1 MATSLTHKYI
11 PRIEQTEE
19 NLFTEEYYSSTDTK
33 IYMDDT
39 EQTEIAYISYSLLE
53 QLKPLYGYASRTF
66 DDIAIGSRI
75 VTGAFKVPIKNP
87 EAQTPMNTIIERGKH
102 KTLEDYNES
111 QDDLKDT
118 VEWITKPSQ
127 DTGPT
132 ETVHVESDEMFEY
145 RSKLINL
152 GYDLDYNS
160 STNVLKK
167 EIKKFQNAHGLE
179 VTGIL
184 DDATKDAI
192 DNAMSSSSGLKTKT
206 LPAGTK
212 IYLGCAKTFDVVKTL
227 SSSEEVFVIDD
238 DYDSGW
244 MYIMTKDGTEGYVQL

>member
-39 EQTEIAYISYSLLE
+39 EQTEIAYISYSLQE

-87 EAQTPMNTIIERGKH
+87 EAQTPMNTIVERGKH

-111 QDDLKDT
+111 QDDLKD
-118 VEWITKPSQ
+118 
-127 DTGPT
+127 
-132 ETVHVESDEMFEY
+132 
-145 RSKLINL
+145 
-152 GYDLDYNS
+152 NS